1 MKPSLASQLG
11 VVENAKAMIAKAMA
25 YEPLVPPKVIPLQR
39 VLRISRTPRPSFR
52 RNNKRRVTP
61 SA

>member
-11 VVENAKAMIAKAMA
+11 VVENAKAMA